1 MRTILFCFILA
12 AFSTASG
19 IAGGANIQVSRD
31 VRLDVIAKFLQASY
45 ARDYLSAYSYIAA
58 RDQHVWSKESYAR
71 RYQSLNGFAL
81 TLTQTLAARMEI
93 WTMTRQLGSD
103 RVRYEIGYRVPT
115 ADELAPALLDWDGQ
129 KLNALSNAEQQ
140 QLLEKIK
147 NLSQK
152 PDAVR
157 MNGRESLNLIRENGR
172 WKIFYDWASAT
183 KVKVK
188 LAAPRGSGIDVL
200 ISGDAFMVKKSEPF
214 DVNFTLTNRS
224 DAPTSVRL
232 VHHVEP
238 DSVQQHL
245 EMIACGALLPI
256 TLQPGEPQE
265 ITMSYL
271 LTPGI
276 RSGRQIE
283 LDYQIQPQSAGFNT
297 VPRTTSSARLIQRG
311 RDLTL
316 LK

>member
-1 MRTILFCFILA
+1 MLA
-12 AFSTASG
+12 AVSSG
-19 IAGGANIQVSRD
+19 SAIAGAQNVQAPRD
-31 VRLDVIAKFLQASY
+31 ERLNVIAKFLQASY
-45 ARDYLSAYSYIAA
+45 ARDYRSAYSYIAA

-71 RYQSLNGFAL
+71 RHRSLNGFAL

-93 WTMTRQLGSD
+93 WTITRQLGAD

-115 ADELAPALLDWDGQ
+115 ADELAPALLDWDEE

-140 QLLEKIK
+140 QLLEKIQ
-147 NLSQK
+147 NLSKK

-157 MNGRESLNLIRENGR
+157 MNARESLNLIRENGR
-172 WKIFYDWASAT
+172 WKIFYDWASAN

-188 LAAPRGSGIDVL
+188 VAASRGSGINVL
-200 ISGDAFMVKKSEPF
+200 ISGDEFMVKKSEPF
-214 DVNFTLTNRS
+214 DVNFTLTNRGH
-224 DAPTSVRL
+224 APASVRL
-232 VHHVEP
+232 VHHIEP
-238 DSVQQHL
+238 GSAEQRL

-256 TLQPGEPQE
+256 TLQPGASQE

-283 LDYQIQPQSAGFNT
+283 LGYQIQPQS
-297 VPRTTSSARLIQRG
+297 VPRAISSARLIQRE
-311 RDLTL
+311 RNLTL

>member
-1 MRTILFCFILA
+1 M
-12 AFSTASG
+12 
-19 IAGGANIQVSRD
+19 
-31 VRLDVIAKFLQASY
+31 
-45 ARDYLSAYSYIAA
+45 
-58 RDQHVWSKESYAR
+58 
-71 RYQSLNGFAL
+71 
-81 TLTQTLAARMEI
+81 
-93 WTMTRQLGSD
+93 
-103 RVRYEIGYRVPT
+103 
-115 ADELAPALLDWDGQ
+115 
-129 KLNALSNAEQQ
+129 
-140 QLLEKIK
+140 
-147 NLSQK
+147 
-152 PDAVR
+152 
-157 MNGRESLNLIRENGR
+157 
-172 WKIFYDWASAT
+172 
-183 KVKVK
+183 
-188 LAAPRGSGIDVL
+188 
-200 ISGDAFMVKKSEPF
+200 
-214 DVNFTLTNRS
+214 NFTLTNRS

-283 LDYQIQPQSAGFNT
+283 LGYQIQSQSAGFNT

>member
-1 MRTILFCFILA
+1 MLA
-12 AFSTASG
+12 ALATVIG
-19 IAGGANIQVSRD
+19 IAAGANVQVSRD
-31 VRLDVIAKFLQASY
+31 DRLDVIAKFLQASY
-45 ARDYLSAYSYIAA
+45 ARDYRSAYSYIAA
-58 RDQHVWSKESYAR
+58 RDQHVWSKESR

-81 TLTQTLAARMEI
+81 TLAQTLAVRMEI
-93 WTMTRQLGSD
+93 WTITRELGSD
-103 RVRYEIGYRVPT
+103 RVRYEIGYRVPN

-140 QLLEKIK
+140 QLLEKIQ

-172 WKIFYDWASAT
+172 WKIFYDWASAN

-188 LAAPRGSGIDVL
+188 LVAPRGSGIDLL
-200 ISGDAFMVKKSEPF
+200 ISGDEFIVKKSEPF

-232 VHHVEP
+232 IHHVEP

-256 TLQPGEPQE
+256 TLQPGESQE

-283 LDYQIQPQSAGFNT
+283 LGYQIQSQSAGFNT
-297 VPRTTSSARLIQRG
+297 VPRASSSARLIQRG
-311 RDLTL
+311 RDLSL
-316 LK
+316 SK